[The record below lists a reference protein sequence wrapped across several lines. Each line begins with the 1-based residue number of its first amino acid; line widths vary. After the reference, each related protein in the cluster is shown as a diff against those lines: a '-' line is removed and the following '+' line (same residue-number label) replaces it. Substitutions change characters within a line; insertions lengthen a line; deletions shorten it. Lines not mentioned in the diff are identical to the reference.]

1 MVTIHQI
8 RQVFAGKRVF
18 LTGHTGFKGSWLLQI
33 LAYCGAEVTG
43 YALPPEKA
51 QDLYNQ
57 IDGDSLCVKSH
68 FKDIRNIDQLQ
79 TAFEDAKPDFVFHLA
94 AQPLV
99 LKSYQD
105 PLYTFEVNTMG
116 TAHVLEVLKKYSQPC
131 VAVMVTTD
139 KVYENNDTGKN
150 FSENDPLGGFDPY
163 SASKA
168 ACELIISSY
177 RHSFF
182 HHSKMATHGKSIVS
196 VRAGNVIGGGDYA
209 DNRIIPDIIRSLEN
223 NEEIVLRNPKSTRPW
238 QHVLEPLAIYLDLA
252 MHMFKE
258 PDQWNEAFNIG
269 PDKSDVWTVEDLA
282 KEAISVAGKGRLR
295 IEQNPDAPHEAA
307 LLMLDNQ
314 KIKDKLHW
322 KPRMNA
328 REAIGASIQW
338 YLDEEDAS
346 ARCLKQIKSFF
357 DDEIQDAEH
366 D

>member
-1 MVTIHQI
+1 M
-8 RQVFAGKRVF
+8 
-18 LTGHTGFKGSWLLQI
+18 
-33 LAYCGAEVTG
+33 
-43 YALPPEKA
+43 
-51 QDLYNQ
+51 
-57 IDGDSLCVKSH
+57 
-68 FKDIRNIDQLQ
+68 
-79 TAFEDAKPDFVFHLA
+79 A
-94 AQPLV
+94 A
-99 LKSYQD
+99 
-105 PLYTFEVNTMG
+105 
-116 TAHVLEVLKKYSQPC
+116 H
-131 VAVMVTTD
+131 
-139 KVYENNDTGKN
+139 
-150 FSENDPLGGFDPY
+150 
-163 SASKA
+163 
-168 ACELIISSY
+168 
-177 RHSFF
+177 R
-182 HHSKMATHGKSIVS
+182 KSIVS

-258 PDQWNEAFNIG
+258 PDKWNEAFNIG

-282 KEAISVAGKGRLR
+282 KEAIAVAGKGRLR

-314 KIKDKLHW
+314 KIKDKLDW

-338 YLDEEDAS
+338 YLEDEDAS
-346 ARCLKQIKSFF
+346 TRCLKQIKSFF